1 MEAHLNWGL
10 PVALDLFLAGMGAGA
25 LMLAV
30 MAQWAGDKKY
40 RAVNITAALIAP
52 WPAIIGVFLLV
63 IDLGKPWRF
72 WEMIL
77 RRTGPRA
84 LAPEIFMFNP
94 LSTMSIGT
102 WLMTCFIL
110 GSLVYLLVCV
120 CTLQAGWGK
129 VARGV
134 AGLVVLPIALGVTV
148 YTGVLIAATESP
160 LWNTP
165 LLPMVFVTSA
175 MATGIAVVVFLFAL
189 FQIVKT
195 KFDEDSPVPAL
206 ERAVGGILIFQIVAV
221 VVFMLA
227 GIKTDAM
234 KLMIGP
240 GYGLLWWV
248 GVIGL
253 GLVVPAAYGLK
264 SGSKKPRLSLV
275 ISALVL
281 LGGFFM
287 RYVIL
292 YAGQMA

>member
-10 PVALDLFLAGMGAGA
+10 PVVVDLFMAGMGAGA

-40 RAVNITAALIAP
+40 RAVNITGALVAP
-52 WPAIIGVFLLV
+52 WPAILGVFLLV
-63 IDLGKPWRF
+63 ADLGRPLRF
-72 WEMIL
+72 WEMVL
-77 RRTGPRA
+77 RREGPG
-84 LAPEIFMFNP
+84 LLGIFMFNR

-102 WLMTCFIL
+102 WLMTVFIMS
-110 GSLVYLLVCV
+110 SLAYMLISV
-120 CTLQAGWGK
+120 CTLRAGWGK
-129 VARGV
+129 IARGV

-148 YTGVLIAATESP
+148 YTGVLIAATATP

-195 KFDEDSPVPAL
+195 TFDKDSPVPVL
-206 ERAVGGILIFQIVAV
+206 ERTVGGILIFQIVIL

-234 KLMIGP
+234 KLIVGP
-240 GYGLLWWV
+240 GFGLLWWV

-253 GLVVPAAYGLK
+253 GLIVPVAYGLK
-264 SGSKKPRLSLV
+264 GGLKKPRLSLV
-275 ISALVL
+275 VSALVL

-292 YAGQMA
+292 YAGQMG